1 MRSRAC
7 PRRMWSPAS
16 EGRCDSCLVL
26 TSDGVP
32 RPAHGSNHLEQVS
45 IVDLAPQMTH
55 IHIDNVCDAVK
66 ALVPYMFND
75 HVTRQNALFI
85 LHEILE
91 QSVLFRSKID
101 ALSCTPNLLSQTIQ
115 FQVSDTQRAG
125 TVYGTPPQQCLH
137 SH

>member
-7 PRRMWSPAS
+7 PHKTRSPAS
-16 EGRCDSCLVL
+16 EVSCDSCLVL
-26 TSDGVP
+26 TSDGVT
-32 RPAHGSNHLEQVS
+32 RPPHGSNHLEQVS

-85 LHEILE
+85 LHEILD
-91 QSVLFRSKID
+91 QSVLFRSTID
-101 ALSCTPNLLSQTIQ
+101 ALSCTPNQLSQTIK
-115 FQVSDTQRAG
+115 FQD
-125 TVYGTPPQQCLH
+125 
-137 SH
+137 